1 MSSES
6 MSKGAATGAPR
17 FGRVLTAM
25 VTPFNADESV
35 DFEGAQALAKY
46 LVANGNDGVVVAGT
60 TGESATLT
68 HAEQG
73 ELIAAVREAIPD
85 HQLVA
90 GAGSNDT
97 KAAID
102 LTEKAT
108 AAGAD
113 GILSV
118 TPYYN
123 RPSQAG
129 IAAHFRAVA
138 AATDLPVVLYDIPV
152 RSGRKISTE
161 TLIGLF
167 AVDNIVALKDAA
179 GEVESTALLMA
190 EVGDAVDCYSGED
203 KLTLPLLSV
212 GACGVIGVATHWCGQ
227 EMTEMI
233 NAYVDGDVVGARMRN
248 AAMIPSYNFESG
260 DDAPNPVP
268 TKALMPLLGVQVGP
282 CRPPMGFAPADL
294 TDRASAILA
303 GLGRSL

>member
-1 MSSES
+1 MSSS
-6 MSKGAATGAPR
+6 TKPR

-35 DFEGAQALAKY
+35 DYEGAQRLAKY

-129 IAAHFRAVA
+129 LAAHFTAVA
-138 AATDLPVVLYDIPV
+138 AATDLPVMLYDIPV
-152 RSGRKISTE
+152 RSGRKIATS
-161 TLIGLF
+161 TLIDLF
-167 AVDNIVALKDAA
+167 AIDNIVSLKDAA
-179 GEVESTALLMA
+179 GEVDSTAALLA

-203 KLTLPLLSV
+203 KLTLPLLAV
-212 GACGVIGVATHWCGQ
+212 GACGVIGVATHWCGP
-227 EMTEMI
+227 EMNEMI
-233 NAYVDGDVVGARMRN
+233 NAYITGDVAGAQQRN
-248 AAMIPSYNFESG
+248 AAMIPSYDYETG

-268 TKALMPLLGVQVGP
+268 TKALMPLLGVEVGP
-282 CRPPMGFAPADL
+282 CRPPMGFAPAEL
-294 TDRASAILA
+294 TDRARTVLT

>member
-1 MSSES
+1 
-6 MSKGAATGAPR
+6 
-17 FGRVLTAM
+17 M
-25 VTPFNADESV
+25 VTPFNADDSV
-35 DFEGAQALAKY
+35 NFDGAQALAKY

-73 ELIAAVREAIPD
+73 DLIAAVREAIPD

-97 KAAID
+97 RAAID
-102 LTEKAT
+102 LTEKAS

-113 GILSV
+113 GILTV

-129 IAAHFRAVA
+129 LDAHFRAVA
-138 AATDLPVVLYDIPV
+138 GATDLPVVIYDIPG
-152 RSGRKISTE
+152 RTGRKIATA
-161 TLIGLF
+161 TLRSLF

-179 GEVESTALLMA
+179 GDPGETALLLA
-190 EVGDAVDCYSGED
+190 EFGDAVDCYSGD
-203 KLTLPLLSV
+203 DSLTLPLLSV
-212 GACGVIGVATHWCGQ
+212 GACGVIGVATHWCGI
-227 EMTEMI
+227 EMSEMI
-233 NAYVDGDVVGARMRN
+233 NAYVAGDVVGAQKRN
-248 AAMIPSYNFESG
+248 AAMIPSYEFETG

-268 TKALMPLLGVQVGP
+268 TKALMPLLGVEVGH

-294 TDRASAILA
+294 TDRARTVLT

>member
-1 MSSES
+1 M
-6 MSKGAATGAPR
+6 PR

-35 DFEGAQALAKY
+35 NFDGAQELARY

-68 HAEQG
+68 HDEQT
-73 ELIAAVREAIPD
+73 ELIVAVREAIPD
-85 HQLVA
+85 HHLVA

-102 LTEKAT
+102 LTAKAT

-129 IAAHFRAVA
+129 LFAHFSAVA
-138 AATDLPVVLYDIPV
+138 AATDLPIVLYDIPG
-152 RSGRKISTE
+152 RTGRKINTST
-161 TLIGLF
+161 LLDLF
-167 AVDNIVALKDAA
+167 AVDNIVGLKDAA
-179 GEVESTALLMA
+179 GDPAETATVLA
-190 EVGDAVDCYSGED
+190 AVGDDVDCYSGDD

-212 GACGVIGVATHWCGQ
+212 GACGVIGVATHWLGR
-227 EMTEMI
+227 EMSEMI
-233 NAYVDGDVVGARMRN
+233 NAYVDGDVVGARKRN
-248 AAMIPSYNFESG
+248 AAMIPSYEFETG
-260 DDAPNPVP
+260 DNAPNPEP
-268 TKALMPLLGVQVGP
+268 TKALMPLLGLDLGP
-282 CRPPMGFAPADL
+282 CRSPMGFPSAGL
-294 TDRASAILA
+294 SDRARSVLA
-303 GLGRSL
+303 GLGRNI

>member
-1 MSSES
+1 M
-6 MSKGAATGAPR
+6 PR

-35 DFEGAQALAKY
+35 DYQGAQALAKY

-97 KAAID
+97 RAAIE
-102 LTEKAT
+102 LTEEAT

-129 IAAHFRAVA
+129 LDAHFRAVA
-138 AATDLPVVLYDIPV
+138 AATDLPVVLYDIPA
-152 RSGRKISTE
+152 RSGRKIATS
-161 TLIGLF
+161 TLINLF
-167 AVDNIVALKDAA
+167 QVENIVALKDAA
-179 GEVESTALLMA
+179 GQVDETALLLA
-190 EVGDAVDCYSGED
+190 EVGDDVDCYSGED

-212 GACGVIGVATHWCGQ
+212 GACGVIGVATHWCGK

-233 NAYVDGDVVGARMRN
+233 NAYVDGDVVGAQMRN
-248 AAMIPSYNFESG
+248 TAMIPSYAFETG

-268 TKALMPLLGVQVGP
+268 TKAMMPLLGVEVGQ
-282 CRPPMGFAPADL
+282 CRPPMGFPPADL
-294 TDRASAILA
+294 TDRARNVLA

>member
-1 MSSES
+1 M
-6 MSKGAATGAPR
+6 PR

-25 VTPFNADESV
+25 VTPFNADDSV
-35 DFEGAQALAKY
+35 NFDGAQALAKY

-73 ELIAAVREAIPD
+73 DLIAAVREAIPD

-102 LTEKAT
+102 LTEKAS

-113 GILSV
+113 GILTV

-129 IAAHFRAVA
+129 LDAHFRAVA
-138 AATDLPVVLYDIPV
+138 GATDLPVVIYDIPG
-152 RSGRKISTE
+152 RTGRKIATST
-161 TLIGLF
+161 LRSLF

-179 GEVESTALLMA
+179 GDPGETALLLA
-190 EVGDAVDCYSGED
+190 ELGDAVDCYSGD
-203 KLTLPLLSV
+203 DSLTLPLLSV
-212 GACGVIGVATHWCGQ
+212 GACGVIGVATHWCGI
-227 EMTEMI
+227 EMSEMI
-233 NAYVDGDVVGARMRN
+233 NAYVTGDVVGAQKRN
-248 AAMIPSYNFESG
+248 AAMIPSYEFETG

-268 TKALMPLLGVQVGP
+268 TKALMPLLGVEVGH

-294 TDRASAILA
+294 ANQARTVLT